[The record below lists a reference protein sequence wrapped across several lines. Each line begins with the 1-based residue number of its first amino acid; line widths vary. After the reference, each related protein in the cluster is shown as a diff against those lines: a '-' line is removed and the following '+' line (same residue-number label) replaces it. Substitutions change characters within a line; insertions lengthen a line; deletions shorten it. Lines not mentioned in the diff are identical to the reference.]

1 MIHTMINKI
10 LLFMLLII
18 SKNMYA
24 QVETYT
30 NSSEE
35 YKIEY
40 DKIINLNLTKI
51 HDTVNEKAKLKTEY
65 QNTSFLIDFKNTKIP
80 NEIILEGVI
89 ERDGTITGLNFTTI
103 KDLELKKI
111 TSNFFRNI
119 SNQQILE
126 PAIINHKFVRSKV
139 IFKLLLYPKLNC
151 LEILIL

>member
-1 MIHTMINKI
+1 
-10 LLFMLLII
+10 MLLII